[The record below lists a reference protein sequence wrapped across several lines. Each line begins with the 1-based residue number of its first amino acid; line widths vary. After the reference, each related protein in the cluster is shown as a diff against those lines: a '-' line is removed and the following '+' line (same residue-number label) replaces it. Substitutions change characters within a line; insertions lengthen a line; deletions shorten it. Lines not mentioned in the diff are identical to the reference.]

1 MQPPTQFNQSGICV
15 TCSRHTSRGMTASNG
30 LVVCASCFQ
39 QGQQFQRQT
48 QQRRQESDGIERI
61 VLDPSLQDACM
72 SVPFHSLGG
81 LRITADDGRVFEGPA
96 YQWCNVAWRA
106 QQAGVTCGK
115 VQAIPWIYR

>member
-1 MQPPTQFNQSGICV
+1 MQPPIKFNQSGICV
-15 TCSRHTSRGMTASNG
+15 TCRRHTSRGMTASNG
-30 LVVCASCFQ
+30 LVICASCFQ

-48 QQRRQESDGIERI
+48 QQRRQESDGIARI
-61 VLDPSLQDACM
+61 ELDPALQDACT

-96 YQWCNVAWRA
+96 YQWCLVAWRA

-115 VQAIPWIYR
+115 VQAIPWVYR

>member
-1 MQPPTQFNQSGICV
+1 MQPPIKFNQSG
-15 TCSRHTSRGMTASNG
+15 TCKTCRRYAYRGMAAADG
-30 LVVCASCFQ
+30 MVVCASCFQ
-39 QGQQFQRQT
+39 QGQRFVCQAQEQRDT
-48 QQRRQESDGIERI
+48 SNGFVRI

>member
-1 MQPPTQFNQSGICV
+1 MQPPIKFNQSGTCV
-15 TCSRHTSRGMTASNG
+15 TCCQHTSRGMTASNG
-30 LVVCASCFQ
+30 LVICASCFQ

-96 YQWCNVAWRA
+96 YQWCLVAWRA
-106 QQAGVTCGK
+106 QEAGVTCGK
-115 VQAIPWIYR
+115 VQAIPWVYR